1 MKFAYSQCMCCAIVP
16 SSLAILNEVL
26 QGKGGGN
33 KYIVVPKSALGNS
46 YVHTTELSVKSEL

>member
-1 MKFAYSQCMCCAIVP
+1 MKFAYSECMCCAIVP

-26 QGKGGGN
+26 QGRGG

-46 YVHTTELSVKSEL
+46 YVHTTELSVKSEM